1 VKVRSDAK
9 LVPVAFVATRRK
21 WYVVPGFSRVSERE
35 TLTGPVPEPALLA
48 LVFKPWLDVVPYSKI
63 QLVACPFGVTVPL
76 SLADVGVTEVAAR
89 VTTAGAPIVE
99 NVRSAPRL
107 TPASLVA
114 TRRK

>member
-1 VKVRSDAK
+1 MKVRSDPK
-9 LVPVAFVATRRK
+9 IVPEAFVATRRK

-35 TLTGPVPEPALLA
+35 TLTGPVPEPAPLA
-48 LVFKPWLDVVPYSKI
+48 LVFEPWLDVVPYSNS

-76 SLADVGVTEVAAR
+76 SPADVGATEVAAR

-107 TPASLVA
+107 TPASLIA

>member
-1 VKVRSDAK
+1 M
-9 LVPVAFVATRRK
+9 
-21 WYVVPGFSRVSERE
+21 VPGLRPVSERE
-35 TLTGPVPEPALLA
+35 TPTGFVPEPALLA
-48 LVFKPWLDVVPYSKI
+48 LVFEPWLEVVPYSKS

-76 SLADVGVTEVAAR
+76 SLAVVGAIEVAAP

-114 TRRK
+114 TSRK